1 MLLLSNNFLPTTHF
15 STNIFLLIPRYV
27 TLSSV
32 NILVG
37 GIHIKLTSCDQAS
50 VRSARLKCF
59 FFNICVK
66 VIMLQDLESTR
77 HFEGGCEARTLFTPL
92 TKRSRG

>member
-59 FFNICVK
+59 FLIFALKLSCYKI
-66 VIMLQDLESTR
+66 
-77 HFEGGCEARTLFTPL
+77 
-92 TKRSRG
+92 